1 MDMYFMEQPQ
11 VFLKDNN
18 DSYVEQ
24 NTGDGPRRPFR
35 FSSDA
40 RRKEREYAMNKRA
53 EREHVDLD

>member
-24 NTGDGPRRPFR
+24 NTGNGPRRPFR
-35 FSSDA
+35 FSIDA
-40 RRKEREYAMNKRA
+40 RHKERAFAINKRV
-53 EREHVDLD
+53 EREHVD